1 MSKPDFEISGFSTE
15 IYVMSGGARLTI
27 STCSKNFIILYFCY
41 GAIPKFQ
48 NFMVLVRCGP
58 KISKLFKNLKNLES
72 TASGTWIPSQNQVNI
87 QAKYAILN
95 LVLTWS

>member
-1 MSKPDFEISGFSTE
+1 MSKPDFEISGSSTE

-27 STCSKNFIILYFCY
+27 PTCSKNFIILYFCY

-48 NFMVLVRCGP
+48 NFMVSVRCGP
-58 KISKLFKNLKNLES
+58 KISKFFKYLKNLES
-72 TASGTWIPSQNQVNI
+72 AASGTQNQVNI
-87 QAKYAILN
+87 QANYAILN